1 MSREEMR
8 FYLDFLLS
16 IAFESD
22 DLGYARGALAF
33 ARQLDVVTPDEFYF
47 LRKSISVLSY

>member
-8 FYLDFLLS
+8 FYLDFLLG

-22 DLGYARGALAF
+22 DRGYARGALAL
-33 ARQLDVVTPDEFYF
+33 AHQLDVVTSDEYGF
-47 LRKSISVLSY
+47 LRKSISVLS